1 MIGRR
6 NFLQL
11 AGRAAAPP
19 SASSPPARDAR
30 QGNLRRNP
38 RGAAGGRSHDGPG
51 TTAGSGGLT
60 PVASDSTHR
69 SSASG
74 TQLRAG
80 WSPLRPTGVRCC
92 GKKAP
97 LVLMLHGAGGD
108 ARSGISDVLDL
119 ADEAGLILLAPE
131 SRGRSWDVLVGGYGP
146 DVVFIDRSLG
156 QTFDRLAVDAEKV
169 AVVGFS
175 DGASYALSLGPT
187 NGDLFTRVIAF
198 SPGFASPGARRGMPP
213 VFVSH
218 GTRDGVSLSSAAAEG
233 SCRGWSARVT
243 RSATGSSTAL
253 TPCRGRSRAIAREA
267 LGWVV
272 AYYGTADAGAP
283 SEAL

>member
-11 AGRAAAPP
+11 AGRAAGVPP
-19 SASSPPARDAR
+19 SASSPPARHAR
-30 QGNLRRNP
+30 QGTLRRNL
-38 RGAAGGRSHDGPG
+38 RGAAGGRSRDVPG
-51 TTAGSGGLT
+51 ATAGSGGLT

-92 GKKAP
+92 GKE
-97 LVLMLHGAGGD
+97 GAAGPD
-108 ARSGISDVLDL
+108 AARRRWRCPKRHLRRSRPRQRGRPHSARTRVAREELGRARGRLRPRRGVYRSGRW
-119 ADEAGLILLAPE
+119 GK
-131 SRGRSWDVLVGGYGP
+131 RSTAWRWTP
-146 DVVFIDRSLG
+146 R
-156 QTFDRLAVDAEKV
+156 R

-218 GTRDGVSLSSAAAEG
+218 GTRDGVLPIERCSRRIVPRLEREG
-233 SCRGWSARVT
+233 YEVCYREFDGPHTVP
-243 RSATGSSTAL
+243 RS
-253 TPCRGRSRAIAREA
+253 IAHEA
-267 LGWVV
+267 LGWFV
-272 AYYGTADAGAP
+272 AD
-283 SEAL
+283 